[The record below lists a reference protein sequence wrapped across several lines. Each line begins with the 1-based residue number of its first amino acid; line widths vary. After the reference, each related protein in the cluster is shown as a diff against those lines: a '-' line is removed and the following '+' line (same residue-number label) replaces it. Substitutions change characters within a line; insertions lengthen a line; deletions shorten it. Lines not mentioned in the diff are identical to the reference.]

1 MRLEKRVDYFVWGG
15 EVNIWGEISVR
26 SIWFIAFVKYSI
38 SLSIFFLDDLSIGQ
52 SEILK
57 SPNISV

>member
-26 SIWFIAFVKYSI
+26 SIWFIASVSSSS
-38 SLSIFFLDDLSIGQ
+38 SLFRLYLDNLSVGE
-52 SEILK
+52 SGVLK
-57 SPNISV
+57 SLTISV